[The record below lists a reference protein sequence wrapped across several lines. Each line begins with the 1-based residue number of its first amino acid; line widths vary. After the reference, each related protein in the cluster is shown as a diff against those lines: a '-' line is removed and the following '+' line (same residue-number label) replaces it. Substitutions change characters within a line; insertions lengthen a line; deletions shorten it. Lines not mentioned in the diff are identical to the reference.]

1 MTTQLTQPGHEIT
14 LKVSSV
20 RQIES
25 TAKPGTFR
33 YQIDGTTPNGQG
45 DNVFLNTPV
54 VDRELKRL
62 RITPEQLVGDTYRFY
77 RVPAPNNT
85 PAAGYLN
92 IEPASG
98 VPAVPSKR
106 LTSAKDSEPVITP
119 QSLKDDPQGR
129 GEAWEPPEEGPYADA
144 ETEREAIEQ
153 RKSEARKASFVRY
166 LDLWDKVA
174 AHQVKQ
180 GKELDMPVD
189 GTSAQ
194 ATAATI
200 WITWKEK
207 GIL

>member
-1 MTTQLTQPGHEIT
+1 MPEIT
-14 LKVSSV
+14 KLAIGDDVTFHVTVVEEVTTGKWPDYVLHAATGESYSAPKQALDRQFAKLKVTPASIVGHVV
-20 RQIES
+20 RLE
-25 TAKPGTFR
+25 R
-33 YQIDGTTPNGQG
+33 
-45 DNVFLNTPV
+45 
-54 VDRELKRL
+54 
-62 RITPEQLVGDTYRFY
+62 
-77 RVPAPNNT
+77 APNTEDATRSWWNL
-85 PAAGYLN
+85 AIKGQADLK
-92 IEPASG
+92 A
-98 VPAVPSKR
+98 AVPSKR
-106 LTSAKDSEPVITP
+106 LTSPAKYAEPVITA